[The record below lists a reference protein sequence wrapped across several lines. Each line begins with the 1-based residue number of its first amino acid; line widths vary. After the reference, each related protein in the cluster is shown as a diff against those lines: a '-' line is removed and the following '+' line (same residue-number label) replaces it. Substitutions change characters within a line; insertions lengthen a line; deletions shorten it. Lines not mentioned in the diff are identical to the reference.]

1 MRYIIFLLVE
11 VIIFCS
17 IILVQFFL
25 SPYIGAPFSVID
37 IIAGI
42 MILFLLGLLFYF
54 LTILFQKKMQAI
66 PIKIKI
72 ILSIPCFLLTSL
84 ALGIGLSFLGIG

>member
-1 MRYIIFLLVE
+1 MHYLIFLFFEAIIF
-11 VIIFCS
+11 S
-17 IILVQFFL
+17 AIILVQFFL
-25 SPYIGAPFSVID
+25 GAYIGAPFSVID

-42 MILFLLGLLFYF
+42 MILFLLGLLLYF
-54 LTILFQKKMQAI
+54 LTILFQKKMQSI

-84 ALGIGLSFLGIG
+84 ALGIGLSFLG